1 MMKMMTMMLMKE
13 ISHNMMKQG

>member
-1 MMKMMTMMLMKE
+1 MKMMTMMLMKE